1 MRYVLQ
7 ALLFFTICLIVT
19 WSVPACSQP
28 FAPEQIA
35 ALDAAITEID
45 AQISSSEQESA
56 LYAGGLVKTIVE
68 LRLATLRQTR
78 AMLDQRK
85 LANTYD
91 IAVTHTVNGSTL
103 TPSGSDQITA
113 LEAEIAELEEAIV
126 AQQAEADR
134 YTGGL
139 IQAMALS
146 TIATSRQSLA
156 MLQQRRL
163 ALTYGLPQYVGAALP
178 AGNGATPTVRATTPS
193 VAPNI
198 GSSSSVSARGPF
210 GISMGLSK
218 DDVESVVGAGAALM
232 EVEGQPN
239 LFATTAPPRP
249 HPRFENYLLKILPTA
264 GVCQIRGIGVTIRSS
279 SHGVEI
285 RRAFNDLA
293 TTISDTY
300 GEYEEADYLLPGSI
314 WDEPEDWMMALRQN
328 ERRLQAVWKGSTLPN
343 EVLTIIL
350 DASALSRKPGLP
362 SSPILVRER
371 GIM

>member
-7 ALLFFTICLIVT
+7 ALPFFTICLIVT

-45 AQISSSEQESA
+45 AQIISSEQESA

-91 IAVTHTVNGSTL
+91 IAVTYTVNGSTL

-163 ALTYGLPQYVGAALP
+163 ALTYGLPQYVSLLKQVWV
-178 AGNGATPTVRATTPS
+178 GNG
-193 VAPNI
+193 
-198 GSSSSVSARGPF
+198 
-210 GISMGLSK
+210 
-218 DDVESVVGAGAALM
+218 
-232 EVEGQPN
+232 
-239 LFATTAPPRP
+239 
-249 HPRFENYLLKILPTA
+249 
-264 GVCQIRGIGVTIRSS
+264 RSS
-279 SHGVEI
+279 MPPQPKSPRVCGLHC
-285 RRAFNDLA
+285 A
-293 TTISDTY
+293 T
-300 GEYEEADYLLPGSI
+300 
-314 WDEPEDWMMALRQN
+314 
-328 ERRLQAVWKGSTLPN
+328 
-343 EVLTIIL
+343 
-350 DASALSRKPGLP
+350 
-362 SSPILVRER
+362 
-371 GIM
+371 